1 MAKRFSAADKGKS
14 IVGNPSVPPR
24 IRIHAPNF
32 DPSELIKENML
43 TLSQCPERASGIEKP
58 QSEPHRNCPRY
69 LDTLADTRSSSRD
82 PRSPVIPLARSSS
95 KGWTGMADPSAI
107 ESRQLLLVPRNKIAP
122 AVNHV
127 HPRRLNHQG
136 EVREDGSS
144 AENRHSPRLQWRANS
159 PTADQEATSQQRQS
173 RSPRPSLGCHLD
185 VTDFPPLPIVP
196 STKEVMEELRELTLQ
211 YMNVEDPTER
221 AARQQRV
228 LQSELD
234 GTVEATAANIIQA
247 STTAALASIGVSSPQ
262 VMTYS
267 AQVADSENVVAN
279 PVRRRGRPARSST
292 SQSNIRLNPKT
303 YAGIGVS
310 YGVIGGIYK
319 HCGSKRDEE
328 RRLVEFGRVHRGLN
342 HLGFTYPRGRTKKT
356 Q

>member
-1 MAKRFSAADKGKS
+1 MEPTLDFNTGEESVITLEYERL
-14 IVGNPSVPPR
+14 GNHCSTCFWLS
-24 IRIHAPNF
+24 H
-32 DPSELIKENML
+32 LQ
-43 TLSQCPERASGIEKP
+43 SQCPERESGSEKP

-82 PRSPVIPLARSSS
+82 PRSHVIPLARPFQQRVDRHGRPFGDRISTAAPRPTKQDRSCSEPRSSITS
-95 KGWTGMADPSAI
+95 TPAY
-107 ESRQLLLVPRNKIAP
+107 SR
-122 AVNHV
+122 
-127 HPRRLNHQG
+127 RRLNHQG

-144 AENRHSPRLQWRANS
+144 AANHHSPRLQWRANS

-262 VMTYS
+262 VMTSS
-267 AQVADSENVVAN
+267 AQVADSENVVAS

-303 YAGIGVS
+303 YAGM
-310 YGVIGGIYK
+310 
-319 HCGSKRDEE
+319 GSRKRNLTSMNRDA
-328 RRLVEFGRVHRGLN
+328 
-342 HLGFTYPRGRTKKT
+342 
-356 Q
+356 

>member
-69 LDTLADTRSSSRD
+69 LDTLAYTRSSSRD
-82 PRSPVIPLARSSS
+82 PRSPITSTPAY
-95 KGWTGMADPSAI
+95 
-107 ESRQLLLVPRNKIAP
+107 SR
-122 AVNHV
+122 
-127 HPRRLNHQG
+127 RRLNHQG

-144 AENRHSPRLQWRANS
+144 AANRHSPRLQWRANS

-262 VMTYS
+262 VMTSS

-342 HLGFTYPRGRTKKT
+342 HLGFTYPRGQTKKT